1 MKRFATVDEAR
12 AYFIN
17 DRFAAANGIR
27 LDELTEDGCVCS
39 VELTDNHRNALGG
52 VMGGIIFTL
61 ADFAFAVSSNN
72 VHEGTVAL
80 DVSMQ
85 FLSAAKGSRL
95 IARSFRV
102 KEGRNTCVYRVE
114 VHDDTGRLIAL
125 FTGTGFKP

>member
-1 MKRFATVDEAR
+1 MKRFATAEEAR
-12 AYFIN
+12 EYFRN
-17 DRFAAANGIR
+17 DRFATSNGVE
-27 LDELTEDGCVCS
+27 LDEITEDGCVCR
-39 VELTDNHRNALGG
+39 VDLNENHRNALGG

-95 IARSFRV
+95 IARSFCV
-102 KEGRNTCVYRVE
+102 KEGRSTCVYRVE
-114 VHDDTGRLIAL
+114 VSDDTGRRIAL